1 MTRLVWNAVGT
12 KRYENGIDRG
22 VLYLPNQT
30 GVAWPGIVSVDESP
44 DGGTPTPV
52 FLDGVKY
59 LNVLSKESFNGVI
72 TAISSPSEF
81 AICEGISSLQPG
93 LSVGQQPKKPFG
105 FSYRTQIGND
115 VNGPNYGYKIH
126 LLYNVLAATNNRS
139 SLTEQS
145 LISAPT
151 NSWTIKAEP
160 LYFNGQKPAAHLI
173 IDSTTAPLDTITE
186 IESILYG
193 DADTDPRLITQE
205 ELKEFIV
212 TENSLTV
219 IDNGNGTFSVTG
231 PDSAFTIWES
241 TFQITSDAVKDLSLS
256 TFQIRYL

>member
-1 MTRLVWNAVGT
+1 M
-12 KRYENGIDRG
+12 
-22 VLYLPNQT
+22 
-30 GVAWPGIVSVDESP
+30 
-44 DGGTPTPV
+44 
-52 FLDGVKY
+52 
-59 LNVLSKESFNGVI
+59 
-72 TAISSPSEF
+72 
-81 AICEGISSLQPG
+81 
-93 LSVGQQPKKPFG
+93 
-105 FSYRTQIGND
+105 
-115 VNGPNYGYKIH
+115 
-126 LLYNVLAATNNRS
+126 
-139 SLTEQS
+139 
-145 LISAPT
+145 
-151 NSWTIKAEP
+151 
-160 LYFNGQKPAAHLI
+160 I